1 MKHAMSS
8 RTALGGAAALLVVAV
23 AGCDALSGPKFAD
36 VVSVKEAKET
46 IRTPREVCEDVVV
59 QKQAPVQDKNRI
71 AGKVIG
77 GVAGGVLGHQ
87 IGGGTGQTVATIAGA
102 AGGAYVGNKVQKNM
116 QEKDVVT
123 TTERRCKMVEDV
135 SEKLLGYDVA
145 YKLDGKE
152 GTVRLA
158 YDPGKQIPVKDGQLV
173 LSPPA
178 EAPKK

>member
-123 TTERRCKMVEDV
+123 TTERRCKTVEDV
-135 SEKLLGYDVA
+135 TEKLLGYDVA
-145 YKLDGKE
+145 YRLDGKD

-173 LSPPA
+173 LAPPA

>member
-1 MKHAMSS
+1 MTIGGVAAV
-8 RTALGGAAALLVVAV
+8 ALGIGA
-23 AGCDALSGPKFAD
+23 AGCDGVSKPKFAE

-59 QKQAPVQDKNRI
+59 QKKAPVKDEHRLT
-71 AGKVIG
+71 GKVVG

-87 IGGGTGQTVATIAGA
+87 IGGGSGQTVATIAGA

-116 QEKDVVT
+116 QDKDVVT
-123 TTERRCKMVEDV
+123 STERRCKTVEDT

-145 YKLDGKE
+145 YRLDGKE
-152 GTVRLA
+152 GAVRLA

-173 LSPPA
+173 LAPPV
-178 EAPKK
+178 EAPRK